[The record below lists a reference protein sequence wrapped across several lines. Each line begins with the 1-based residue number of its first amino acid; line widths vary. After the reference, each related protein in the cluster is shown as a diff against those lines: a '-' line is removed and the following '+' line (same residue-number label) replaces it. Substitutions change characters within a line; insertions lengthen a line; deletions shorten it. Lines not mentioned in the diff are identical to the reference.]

1 MNKTNEIFSYIP
13 IWICFRLITSTVRL
27 PKPKPKDLI
36 DAETLVNRTGIINN
50 YSICTVYKLFSDKE
64 HQQQQQD
71 EDNNAENISDEGIDD
86 PGSDSGTAPY
96 DYLVSSVSKSDLD
109 LMSMWFNLINS
120 LFYFYFNEKKN
131 IMLMMMIL
139 YH

>member
-1 MNKTNEIFSYIP
+1 
-13 IWICFRLITSTVRL
+13 L

-50 YSICTVYKLFSDKE
+50 YSICIVDLIFKLFSDKE

-86 PGSDSGTAPY
+86 IGSDSGTAPY
-96 DYLVSSVSKSDLD
+96 DYLVSSVSKNDLD
-109 LMSMWFNLINS
+109 LMSM
-120 LFYFYFNEKKN
+120 
-131 IMLMMMIL
+131 
-139 YH
+139 

>member
-1 MNKTNEIFSYIP
+1 MTKKEQIFSYYIP
-13 IWICFRLITSTVRL
+13 IWISFRLITSTIRL

-64 HQQQQQD
+64 QQQQD

-96 DYLVSSVSKSDLD
+96 DYLVSSVSKNDLD
-109 LMSMWFNLINS
+109 LMSM
-120 LFYFYFNEKKN
+120 
-131 IMLMMMIL
+131 
-139 YH
+139 